1 LAKLILGIVQ
11 HKEKR
16 LYHTKPLL
24 TLIIIEGEEWDINKA
39 ALASRPSRPCLISI
53 LLIPLQSLYVVTL
66 CSHAFLCYR
75 ILYVVNVVMLVV
87 VSFNV
92 LWVIYYFI

>member
-1 LAKLILGIVQ
+1 MAKLILGIVQ

-16 LYHTKPLL
+16 LCNHTKPLL

-39 ALASRPSRPCLISI
+39 ALASRPSRPSLISI

-66 CSHAFLCYR
+66 CSHAFLCHR
-75 ILYVVNVVMLVV
+75 ILYVVMLVV

-92 LWVIYYFI
+92 LWVIFYFI